1 MVQKYEEKMTYTKKK
16 KRHPC
21 GRPSIPSISAKRRL
35 VSLLFDTGFL
45 TGEVAEVEDAGTTH
59 STMLVDINLLD
70 ERASEG
76 EDALH
81 SDAVSDLADSKGF
94 GSTAST
100 ALKEWTVMVSPALNS
115 GNSLRSTKFST
126 NCINS
131 VFPMT
136 NRIL

>member
-1 MVQKYEEKMTYTKKK
+1 M
-16 KRHPC
+16 
-21 GRPSIPSISAKRRL
+21 
-35 VSLLFDTGFL
+35 SLLFDTGFL

-100 ALKEWTVMVSPALNS
+100 ALKDNALEVLDSLLVTFFNLVMDSDGIASLECARP
-115 GNSLRSTKFST
+115 NSLQIALIQF
-126 NCINS
+126 
-131 VFPMT
+131 FP
-136 NRIL
+136 